1 MPSTCARAAPA
12 ELCVYP
18 GMTHDFLRMGAIV
31 DEADDAKDMIADALV
46 AALAT

>member
-1 MPSTCARAAPA
+1 
-12 ELCVYP
+12 LCVYP